1 MYITEKIK
9 YIGVNDHQV
18 DLFEGQ
24 YVVENGMSYNSY
36 VVLDEKVAV
45 FDTVD
50 QNFTTQWLY
59 NLEKELNGRD
69 VDYLIIQ
76 HMEPDHSAN
85 ILNFVNKYPNT
96 KIVASSKAI
105 TMMNNFFNFDFK
117 DRSIVV
123 GEGDTLS
130 LGYHNLVF
138 VTAPMVHWPEVIV
151 TYDTTEKILFSA
163 DAFGKFGALDVEE
176 EWTDEARRY
185 FIGIVGKYGMQVQSL
200 LKKASKLDIQTICPL
215 HGPVLKE
222 NLGYYINLYDIWSK
236 YEAEEEGIVVAYTSI
251 YGNTKKAVLK
261 LVEDLKQR
269 GNKVALYDLAR
280 CDISAAVA
288 SAFRYSKLILA
299 TTTYNM
305 DIFPHMRDFIH
316 HLVERNYQNRIV
328 GFIENGSWAPNAM
341 KVMKELLNGS
351 KNITYLENNVTIM
364 SALSESSSAKLSAM
378 VEELSPSVTEVVN
391 EPANDLKALW
401 NIGYGLYVVTTNDGV
416 KDNGIV
422 INTLTQVTNTPN
434 RFAVTINKGSYSHET
449 IVKTKKMNVNFLTVE
464 APFKVF
470 EAFGFVSGR
479 DVDKFAGCT
488 PNRSY
493 NGLVVLPRY
502 INSYISLEVI
512 QMVDLGTHTMFIC
525 DLTESKV
532 VSDKE
537 SMTYTYYMD
546 NVKPKNDLKGKKGYV
561 CTVCGW
567 VYEGDELPSD
577 IVCPLCKHG
586 AADFEEIV

>member
-316 HLVERNYQNRIV
+316 HLVERNYQNRVV

-364 SALSESSSAKLSAM
+364 SALNESSSAKLGAM

-449 IVKTKKMNVNFLTVE
+449 IVKTRKMNVNFLTVE

-512 QMVDLGTHTMFIC
+512 QMIDLGTHTMFIC

-537 SMTYTYYMD
+537 SMTYTYYME

>member
-50 QNFTTQWLY
+50 QNFTNEWLY

-251 YGNTKKAVLK
+251 YGNTKRAVLK

-288 SAFRYSKLILA
+288 DAFRYSKLILA

-316 HLVERNYQNRIV
+316 HLIERNYQNRIV

-364 SALSESSSAKLSAM
+364 SALNESSSAKLGAM

-391 EPANDLKALW
+391 EPANDLKVLW

-512 QMVDLGTHTMFIC
+512 QMIDLGTHTMFIC

-537 SMTYTYYMD
+537 SMTYTYYME

>member
-364 SALSESSSAKLSAM
+364 SALNESSSAKLSAM

>member
-1 MYITEKIK
+1 MYISERIK
-9 YIGVNDHQV
+9 YIGVNDHKI

-24 YVVENGMSYNSY
+24 YIVKNGMSYNSY
-36 VVLDEKVAV
+36 VILDEKVAV

-50 QNFTTQWLY
+50 QNFTDEWLEK
-59 NLEKELNGRD
+59 LEKELNGRS
-69 VDYLIIQ
+69 VDYLIVQ

-85 ILNFVNKYPNT
+85 IYNFVNKYPDA
-96 KIVASSKAI
+96 KIVTSAKAL
-105 TMMNNFFNFDFK
+105 TMMNNFFDFDFK
-117 DRSIVV
+117 DKVIIV
-123 GEGDTLS
+123 GEKDTLS

-176 EWTDEARRY
+176 DWDDEARRY
-185 FIGIVGKYGMQVQSL
+185 YIGIVGKYGMQVQSL
-200 LKKASKLDIQTICPL
+200 LKKASALDIQTICPL

-222 NLGYYINLYDIWSK
+222 NLGHYIRLYDLWSK
-236 YEAEEEGIVVAYTSI
+236 YEPEEDGIVIAYTSI

-261 LVEDLKQR
+261 FAEELRSKGHPNVLV
-269 GNKVALYDLAR
+269 YDLAR
-280 CDISAAVA
+280 SDVA
-288 SAFRYSKLILA
+288 EVVANSFRYSKLILA

-316 HLVERNYQNRIV
+316 HLTERNFQNRTV
-328 GFIENGSWAPNAM
+328 GFIENGSWAPNAI
-341 KVMKELLNGS
+341 KIMKEMLAKS
-351 KNITYLENNVTIM
+351 KDLTYLNSEVTIM
-364 SALSESSSAKLSAM
+364 SGLSSESINKLNDMVNELCGGCSK
-378 VEELSPSVTEVVN
+378 VEEPKN
-391 EPANDLKALW
+391 ELKALS

-449 IVKTKKMNVNFLTVE
+449 ILRTKKMNVNFLTVE

-479 DVDKFAGCT
+479 DVDKFSGCN

-493 NGLVVLPRY
+493 NGLVVLPKY
-502 INSYISLEVI
+502 INSFISLDVI
-512 QMVDLGTHTMFIC
+512 QTVDLGTHTMFIC
-525 DLTESKV
+525 DLTEAAV
-532 VSDKE
+532 INDKE
-537 SMTYTYYMD
+537 SMSYTYYLE
-546 NVKPKNDLKGKKGYV
+546 NVKPKPDFKGQKGYV

-567 VYEGDELPSD
+567 VYEGEELPED
-577 IVCPLCKHG
+577 IICPLCKHG
-586 AADFEEIV
+586 AADFEEII